1 MVFRP
6 NSELVSVEFLRS
18 ITGDLGPNF
27 IVGTTMPE
35 KLDSWKNGFVQVAV
49 VGGTP
54 HAYVPTAVPVIQV
67 DCWVPAINSS
77 KPQWGRANVIAE
89 TIRERL
95 YDDSTFNQVVEIT
108 SGTYSPA
115 LVAAAIMLTE
125 PRRVNDDP
133 AGHARFTFDIQVSW
147 VAVAEAV

>member
-1 MVFRP
+1 MAIRP
-6 NSELVSVEFLRS
+6 NSELVAAEFIRTL
-18 ITGDLGPNF
+18 TTDLGPTF

-35 KLDSWKNGFVQVAV
+35 KLDTWKNGFVQVAV
-49 VGGTP
+49 VGGSP

-77 KPQWGRANVIAE
+77 KPQWGRANAIAE
-89 TIRERL
+89 TIRNGL
-95 YDDSTFNQVVEIT
+95 YSDSAFNQVVEIT

-133 AGHARFTFDIQVSW
+133 AGHARFTFDLQISW
-147 VAVAEAV
+147 VAVTEAV